1 MEARVEF
8 ELELEPDKNKNEP
21 SSNEGYSLKIG
32 SITPLVLHLQ
42 PMKMQIDMRSDGGK
56 RNSIQEQSL

>member
-21 SSNEGYSLKIG
+21 ISNEGYSLKIG
-32 SITPLVLHLQ
+32 SITPLDVAIWG
-42 PMKMQIDMRSDGGK
+42 MIVS
-56 RNSIQEQSL
+56 SIH

>member
-1 MEARVEF
+1 MEAHVEF

-32 SITPLVLHLQ
+32 SITPLIKLIKSFFNSRVLQLIKHLV
-42 PMKMQIDMRSDGGK
+42 
-56 RNSIQEQSL
+56 

>member
-21 SSNEGYSLKIG
+21 ISNEGYSLKIG
-32 SITPLVLHLQ
+32 SITPLST
-42 PMKMQIDMRSDGGK
+42 SDT
-56 RNSIQEQSL
+56 RNV